1 MLSLVQ
7 LGLLSG
13 EVKEL
18 VIDEEPEEVVRTLE
32 VLPDVGLSHC
42 HWSSSI
48 ETLSRLTF
56 ILFIYR
62 GLFF

>member
-1 MLSLVQ
+1 MPIENVVLSLVQ

-32 VLPDVGLSHC
+32 VLPHVGLSHC
-42 HWSSSI
+42 HWQAV
-48 ETLSRLTF
+48 
-56 ILFIYR
+56 
-62 GLFF
+62 